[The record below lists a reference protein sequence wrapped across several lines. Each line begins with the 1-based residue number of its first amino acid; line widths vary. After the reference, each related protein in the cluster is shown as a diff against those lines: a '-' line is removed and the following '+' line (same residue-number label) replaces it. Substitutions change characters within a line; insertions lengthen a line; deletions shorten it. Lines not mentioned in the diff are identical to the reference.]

1 MKKPFFILFTLIFS
15 ISIQAQNHRFQQH
28 VSYKMDLEMDV
39 KTFQYKGNQQ
49 ITYTNNS
56 PDTLHRVF
64 YHLYNNA
71 FQPGSEMDI
80 RLQTISDPDRRM
92 VRTFTKDNK
101 KITESRIKDLKPNQI
116 GYHKIANFKQDGKSC
131 EIFIEGTIMEVKLA
145 KPILPNSKTVFSLDF
160 DSQVPEQIRRSGRN
174 SSEGVAL
181 SMTQWYP
188 KLANY
193 DFEGWHTDPYIGR
206 EFYGAFGDFDVKI
219 TIDKNYTIGGTGYL
233 QNKNEIG
240 HGYQDKGILVNHP
253 KKTKNL
259 TWHFVTPNV
268 HDFAWGA
275 DDNYVHDIFIGEN
288 GVELHF
294 FYKNDE
300 KIKENWKALQSK
312 TNDLLRFFNENVGEY
327 PYKQYSVIQGGDGGM
342 EYAMCTLITGNRSL
356 PSLIGVT
363 AHELAHVWF
372 QGILA
377 FNESKHY
384 WMDEGF
390 TTYISDLA
398 VSTVMEK
405 KLQEDENPFQ
415 TSYNGYYYMARSGKE
430 QPLTTH
436 ADRYELNQIHGISAY
451 SKGAIFLTQLG
462 YLIGKENLDKT
473 IKRFY
478 HDFKFTHPN
487 PNDFK
492 RTAEKVSGANLDWY
506 VTDWTQTTNT
516 IDYGIKSVE
525 EKNGKTEVT
534 LERIGLTPMPLE
546 VAIAYENGKVELLY
560 IPLNLMRFSKPN
572 EYSVERKTLS
582 AWTWSHPTYTFT
594 IDAAKSNI
602 KAIDINPT
610 QLMADVNSDN
620 NTYIKE

>member
-1 MKKPFFILFTLIFS
+1 MKKLFFCLSLIFS
-15 ISIQAQNHRFQQH
+15 IYGIAQNHRFQQH
-28 VSYKMDLEMDV
+28 ASYKMEVDMDV
-39 KTFQYKGNQQ
+39 KTFKYKGTQE

-56 PDTLHRVF
+56 PDTLYRVF

-80 RLQTISDPDRRM
+80 RLQTITDPDKRM
-92 VRTFTKDNK
+92 VRTFTKDDK
-101 KITESRIKDLKPNQI
+101 KITESRISDLTPEQI
-116 GYHKIANFKQDGKSC
+116 GYHKISNFKQDGNSC
-131 EIFIEGTIMEVKLA
+131 DIAIEGTIMEVKLH
-145 KPILPNSKTVFSLDF
+145 KPILPNSKTVFTLDF
-160 DSQVPEQIRRSGRN
+160 DAQVPEQIRRSGRN

-206 EFYGAFGDFDVKI
+206 EFHGIFGDFDVKI

-240 HGYQDKGILVNHP
+240 HGYQDKGVEVKHP
-253 KKTKNL
+253 KKTKTL
-259 TWHFVTPNV
+259 TWHFVAPDV

-275 DDNYVHDIFIGEN
+275 DNNYIHDILIGEN

-300 KIKENWKALQSK
+300 KIKENWKALQPK
-312 TNDLLRFFNENVGEY
+312 TNDLLRFFNENIGTY

-390 TTYISDLA
+390 TSYISDLA
-398 VSTVMEK
+398 VSSVMEK
-405 KLQEDENPFQ
+405 QLQEDENPFQ
-415 TSYNGYYYMARSGKE
+415 TTYNNYYYMAKSKKE

-436 ADRYELNQIHGISAY
+436 ADRYEYNQIHGIAAY
-451 SKGAIFLTQLG
+451 SKGAMFLTQLG
-462 YLIGKENLDKT
+462 YLIGQENLEKT
-473 IKRFY
+473 LKRFFY
-478 HDFKFTHPN
+478 DYKFTHPN

-506 VTDWTQTTNT
+506 LTDWTQTTNT
-516 IDYGIKSVE
+516 IDYGIKSVV
-525 EKNGKTEVT
+525 EKDGKTEVT
-534 LERIGLTPMPLE
+534 IERIGLMPMPLE
-546 VAIAYENGKVELLY
+546 IGVIYENESVEIY
-560 IPLNLMRFSKPN
+560 YVPLNLMRYNKPN
-572 EYSVERKTLS
+572 EYSVSRKTLDT
-582 AWTWSHPTYTFT
+582 WTWSHPTYTFT
-594 IDAAKSNI
+594 IDSPKGNI
-602 KAIDINPT
+602 KAIDLNPT
-610 QLMADVNSDN
+610 QLMADVNPGN
-620 NTYIKE
+620 NYYVKE

>member
-1 MKKPFFILFTLIFS
+1 MKKRFLTLFIILFSVST
-15 ISIQAQNHRFQQH
+15 QAQNLRFQQH
-28 VSYKMDLEMDV
+28 VSYKMHVEMDV
-39 KTFQYKGNQQ
+39 KTFKYKGDQEL
-49 ITYTNNS
+49 IYTNNS
-56 PDTLHRVF
+56 SDTLRRIF

-80 RLQTISDPDRRM
+80 RLQTVTDPDRRM
-92 VRTFTKDNK
+92 VRTFTKGD
-101 KITESRIKDLKPNQI
+101 TRVTQSRISDLKPEQM
-116 GYHKIANFKQDGKSC
+116 GYMNISNFRQNGKSC
-131 EIFIEGTIMEVKLA
+131 ETFVEGTILEVKLA
-145 KPILPNSKTVFSLDF
+145 EPILPNSKAVLTLDF
-160 DSQVPEQIRRSGRN
+160 EAQVPEQIRRSGRN

-188 KLANY
+188 KMAEF

-206 EFYGAFGDFDVKI
+206 EFHGVFGDFDVKI

-240 HGYQDKGILVNHP
+240 HGYQDKGVEVKHP
-253 KKTKNL
+253 KKTKTL
-259 TWHFVTPNV
+259 TWHFVAPDV

-275 DDNYVHDIFIGEN
+275 DDNYVHDILIGEN

-300 KIKENWKALQSK
+300 KIKKNWKAFQPK
-312 TNDLLRFFNENVGEY
+312 TNDLLRFFNENIGQY

-356 PSLIGVT
+356 PSLVGVT

-372 QGILA
+372 QGVLA

-390 TTYISDLA
+390 TSYISDLA
-398 VSTVMEK
+398 VSSVMEK
-405 KLQEDENPFQ
+405 ELQEDENPFQ
-415 TSYNGYYYMARSGKE
+415 TSYNSYYYMALSGKE

-436 ADRYELNQIHGISAY
+436 ADRYEFNQIHGIAAY
-451 SKGAIFLTQLG
+451 SKGAVFLTQLG
-462 YLIGKENLDKT
+462 YLIGQENLDRT

-478 HDFKFTHPN
+478 NEFKFSHPN

-492 RTAEKVSGANLDWY
+492 RTAERVSGANLDWY
-506 VTDWTQTTNT
+506 LIDWTQTTNT

-525 EKNGKTEVT
+525 EKDGKTHVT
-534 LERIGLTPMPLE
+534 IERIGLMPMPLE
-546 VAIAYENGKVELLY
+546 IAVVYEDESVALFYV
-560 IPLNLMRFSKPN
+560 PLNLMRWSKPN
-572 EYSVERKTLS
+572 EYTLKRTKLKS
-582 AWTWSHPTYTFT
+582 WTWSHPTYTF
-594 IDAAKSNI
+594 
-602 KAIDINPT
+602 AIDTPKADIKIIELNPT
-610 QLMADVNSDN
+610 QLMADINPEN
-620 NTYIKE
+620 NHYIKE

>member
-1 MKKPFFILFTLIFS
+1 MKKLFLCLSILFSVYGF
-15 ISIQAQNHRFQQH
+15 AQNHRFQQH
-28 VSYKMDLEMDV
+28 ASYKMEVDMDV
-39 KTFQYKGNQQ
+39 KTFKYKGKQE

-56 PDTLHRVF
+56 PDTLYRVF

-80 RLQTISDPDRRM
+80 RLQTITDPDKRM
-92 VRTFTKDNK
+92 VRTFTKDDK
-101 KITESRIKDLKPNQI
+101 KVTESRISDLTPEQI
-116 GYHKIANFKQDGKSC
+116 GYHKISNFKQDGNSC
-131 EIFIEGTIMEVKLA
+131 DIAIEGTIMEVKLH
-145 KPILPNSKTVFSLDF
+145 KPILPNSKTVFILDF

-206 EFYGAFGDFDVKI
+206 EFHGVFGDFDVKI

-240 HGYQDKGILVNHP
+240 HGYQDKGVEVKHP
-253 KKTKNL
+253 KKTKTL
-259 TWHFVTPNV
+259 TWHFIAPNV

-275 DDNYVHDIFIGEN
+275 DDNYIHDILIGEN

-300 KIKENWKALQSK
+300 KIIENWKALQSK
-312 TNDLLRFFNENVGEY
+312 TNDLLRFFNKNIGTY

-377 FNESKHY
+377 FNEAKHY

-390 TTYISDLA
+390 TSYIADLA
-398 VSTVMEK
+398 VSSVMEK
-405 KLQEDENPFQ
+405 QLQEDENPFQ
-415 TSYNGYYYMARSGKE
+415 TTYNNYYYMARSGKE

-436 ADRYELNQIHGISAY
+436 ADRYEYNQIYGIGAY
-451 SKGAIFLTQLG
+451 SKGAMFLTQLG
-462 YLIGKENLDKT
+462 YLIGQENLEKT
-473 IKRFY
+473 LKRFFY
-478 HDFKFTHPN
+478 DYKFTHPN

-506 VTDWTQTTNT
+506 LTDWTQTTNT
-516 IDYGIKSVE
+516 IDYGIKSVV
-525 EKNGKTEVT
+525 EKDGKTEVT
-534 LERIGLTPMPLE
+534 IERKGLMPMPLE
-546 VAIAYENGKVELLY
+546 IGVIYENESVELYY
-560 IPLNLMRFSKPN
+560 IPLNLMRYNKPN
-572 EYSVERKTLS
+572 EYSVDRKTLGT
-582 AWTWSHPTYTFT
+582 WTWAHPTYTFT
-594 IDAAKSNI
+594 IDAPKGNI
-602 KAIDINPT
+602 KAIDLNPT
-610 QLMADVNSDN
+610 QLMADVNPDN
-620 NTYIKE
+620 NYYVKE